1 MDLLL
6 SLRQE
11 IEATVPIVTG
21 LNPNILYNM
30 EGTGFTPM
38 AHWELM
44 APEDIDVVTEEGV
57 YHATTVLAGEDPAA
71 GPRKKNYVKH
81 FNRPPFTQNIKLPK
95 KGPNGKVIKCRSKY
109 VYEMRN
115 CEDTVP
121 NIDWW
126 I

>member
-1 MDLLL
+1 
-6 SLRQE
+6 
-11 IEATVPIVTG
+11 
-21 LNPNILYNM
+21 
-30 EGTGFTPM
+30 M

-44 APEDIDVVTEEGV
+44 VPDNIYAVTQEGV
-57 YHATTVLAGEDPAA
+57 YHAPTVPSGEDLAS
-71 GPRKKNYVKH
+71 GPRKNNYFKQFDH
-81 FNRPPFTQNIKLPK
+81 PPFTQNIKLPK